1 MLHPK
6 KVGQI
11 LSGEKLKQT
20 NEIGIVQSLLKPI
33 DIDGKVISADAI
45 HTQRRFAVYLV
56 EERKAHYHFTVKAN
70 QKILHDNIKT
80 YFQSIDEE
88 PDYIHHDYGHG
99 RIETRKI
106 WVTTKLNNYLDFP
119 HIKQI
124 FAIERNVIY
133 KKSGKVTQEI
143 AYGITSQQDFE
154 ATPEEI
160 LSINRN
166 HWSIENSFHYILDW
180 AFDEDRCRIRTKYG
194 PENITRLRKFAISVI
209 KTVSNNG
216 VTETMRDL
224 GLNMRLVF
232 DYLRMTLN
240 SQKGV
245 KNCRTN

>member
-1 MLHPK
+1 M
-6 KVGQI
+6 
-11 LSGEKLKQT
+11 E
-20 NEIGIVQSLLKPI
+20 PI

-45 HTQRRFAVYLV
+45 HTQRKFAIHLV

-70 QKILHDNIKT
+70 QQILHDGIKT

-88 PDYIHHDYGHG
+88 PGYIQHDYGHG

-106 WVTTKLNNYLDFP
+106 WVTTKLNDYLNFP
-119 HIKQI
+119 HIRQA

-133 KKSGKVTQEI
+133 KKSGKVSHEI

-160 LSINRN
+160 LNNNRN
-166 HWSIENSFHYILDW
+166 HWSIENSCHYILDW
-180 AFDEDRCRIRTKYG
+180 TFDEDKCRIRTKYG

-209 KTVSNNG
+209 KTISDKG
-216 VTETMRDL
+216 VAETMRDL
-224 GLNMRLVF
+224 GLNIRLVF

-240 SQKGV
+240 SQKGI
-245 KNCRTN
+245 NWCRTN